1 MCGSLVGFAP
11 APGDDETAGFLSKA
25 GGMVGSMR
33 VNASDDPQG
42 GPARKT
48 IIEHEEKLWPP
59 EKIRSLPEFHGLVWR
74 MGRAAP
80 QPVACPPYWELPECE
95 GRYDPDPYHPGKPP
109 VVFGKRRGKLSKVRA
124 AVMAAAV
131 IAGGVWLS
139 GTTSHLPACPPP
151 MFHLLPRSCGRILRR
166 KIRRTTSSRTRGAR
180 CPLRLRRCQRG
191 AAGRPRPPRL
201 AGPRCH
207 MDMT

>member
-1 MCGSLVGFAP
+1 VRFLLQNIPQLAEAWGPHGAKTIVGMCGSLVGFAP

-139 GTTSHLPACPPP
+139 GTTSHLPACPPAHVSP
-151 MFHLLPRSCGRILRR
+151 SPPVVRADPPQENPPHHKQPHARR
-166 KIRRTTSSRTRGAR
+166 
-180 CPLRLRRCQRG
+180 
-191 AAGRPRPPRL
+191 
-201 AGPRCH
+201 
-207 MDMT
+207 